1 MSTFLPYLINWLQ
14 AYGYPV
20 LWLSVFIASIGAPL
34 PTALILLAAGSFAA
48 IGDFNIF
55 LLIGVAISASVCGDS
70 VGYLIGRRIGKP
82 IFSWLTRPRKFRL
95 ITPRTLEHAHAYFMR
110 RGFWAVFL
118 TRFIFVALNGI
129 VNILAGAE
137 RYSYTRFLVA
147 DACGEILNAL
157 IPLLLGYIF
166 SESWEAVGD
175 IVGGISALLLALAV
189 IIFLGIQLVR
199 MLQRMRAAE
208 QAKQQAEEPNTAP
221 LRAKTTKLLPPPT
234 LG

>member
-1 MSTFLPYLINWLQ
+1 LSTFLPYLINWLQ

-34 PTALILLAAGSFAA
+34 PTVLILLAAGSFAA

-55 LLIGVAISASVCGDS
+55 LLMVVAISASVCGDT

-82 IFSWLTRPRKFRL
+82 IFSWLARPHKIRL
-95 ITPRTLEHAHAYFMR
+95 ISSRTLEYAHDYFTR

-137 RYSYTRFLVA
+137 RYSYTRFLLA
-147 DACGEILNAL
+147 DVCGEILNAL
-157 IPLLLGYIF
+157 IPLLLGYTF

-189 IIFLGIQLVR
+189 IIFLVIQLMG
-199 MLQRMRAAE
+199 MLQRARATE
-208 QAKQQAEEPNTAP
+208 QAKQQAEGHNTAP
-221 LRAKTTKLLPPPT
+221 VRAAKLLPPPT
-234 LG
+234 PG

>member
-1 MSTFLPYLINWLQ
+1 MSTLLPYLINWLQ

-20 LWLSVFIASIGAPL
+20 LWFSVFIASIGAPL

-55 LLIGVAISASVCGDS
+55 LLMGVTISASVCGDT
-70 VGYLIGRRIGKP
+70 VGYVIGRRIGKP
-82 IFSWLTRPRKFRL
+82 IFSWLTSPRKFCL
-95 ITPRTLEHAHAYFMR
+95 ITPQTLEHAHAYFMR

-147 DACGEILNAL
+147 DVCGEILNAL
-157 IPLLLGYIF
+157 IPLLLGYTF
-166 SESWEAVGD
+166 SESWEAVGN
-175 IVGGISALLLALAV
+175 IVGGISALLLTLA
-189 IIFLGIQLVR
+189 ISIFLVIQLVR
-199 MLQRMRAAE
+199 MLQRVRATK
-208 QAKQQAEEPNTAP
+208 QAKQQAEELHTAP
-221 LRAKTTKLLPPPT
+221 VRATTLLPPPT
-234 LG
+234 PG